1 MFQAMDAQ
9 SLIVLYFDILI
20 VKEVAGG
27 RMCGRKKR
35 IGRKSKGGEAP
46 RLSAGSGAGR
56 CGGWETILI

>member
-27 RMCGRKKR
+27 RMCGRKEEDWEEER
-35 IGRKSKGGEAP
+35 PGSVLALALAGVVGGE
-46 RLSAGSGAGR
+46 
-56 CGGWETILI
+56 TFLI